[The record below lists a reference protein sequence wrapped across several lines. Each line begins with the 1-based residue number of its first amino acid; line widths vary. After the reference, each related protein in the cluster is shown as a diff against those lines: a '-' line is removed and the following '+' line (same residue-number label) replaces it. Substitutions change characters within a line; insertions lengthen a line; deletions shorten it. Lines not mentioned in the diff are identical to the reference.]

1 MSVNLES
8 NPRGIPKAPFVDKV
22 EEFIDENA
30 ETTLRKFTEMIG
42 KYKFMESSHLQRK
55 KILEGK
61 IPDLRKTLD
70 MVLYIISKQDSEE
83 DIITNYELNDTIYAT
98 AKIKP
103 TKTVYLWLGV
113 NVMLEYTT
121 DEAKTLLEEK
131 LATAEKS
138 LSNIKEDLEFL
149 RNQITTMEVNI
160 ARVYNWDVKQ
170 RRLKKKESSI

>member
-1 MSVNLES
+1 
-8 NPRGIPKAPFVDKV
+8 
-22 EEFIDENA
+22 
-30 ETTLRKFTEMIG
+30 
-42 KYKFMESSHLQRK
+42 
-55 KILEGK
+55 
-61 IPDLRKTLD
+61 
-70 MVLYIISKQDSEE
+70 MVLYLISKQDSDE

-121 DEAKTLLEEK
+121 EEAKTLLEEK
-131 LATAEKS
+131 ISTAEKS
-138 LSNIKEDLEFL
+138 LNNIKEDLEFL
-149 RNQITTMEVNI
+149 RNQITTMEVNL